1 MSTMK
6 ELSMI
11 LDDMITAG
19 NNMVNA
25 AEALKAYYSSTE
37 ETPSKPEKKE
47 SGPEAAKPPK
57 ADKEYSKEDVRALL
71 SAKAS
76 EADGKY
82 KATVK
87 DLVKKYADGGTLKDV
102 DPAQYAALVA
112 ELEAVA
118 NG

>member
-1 MSTMK
+1 MSKMN

-19 NNMVNA
+19 NNMVKA
-25 AEALKAYYSSTE
+25 SEALKAYYSSTE
-37 ETPSKPEKKE
+37 EDTAKPEKKE
-47 SGPEAAKPPK
+47 SAPKAKEPPK
-57 ADKEYSKEDVRALL
+57 ANKEYSKEDVRALL

-76 EADGKY
+76 ESDGKY

-102 DPAQYAALVA
+102 DPSQYAALVA
-112 ELEAVA
+112 ELEVVA